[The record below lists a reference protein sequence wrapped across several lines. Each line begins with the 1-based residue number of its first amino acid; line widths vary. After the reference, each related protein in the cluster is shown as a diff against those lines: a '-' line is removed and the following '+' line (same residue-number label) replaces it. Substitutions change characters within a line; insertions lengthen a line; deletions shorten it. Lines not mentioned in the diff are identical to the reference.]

1 MLKPVAHGCHD
12 VDCMVTLAG
21 RFLCLFAS
29 FVSSE
34 TVRASWWGDPLC
46 ERRRMER
53 QPSPS
58 LERASSFEMDEPLT
72 LTKKQYQ
79 AALAAVIKASAKGK
93 GKAPAPPVGEKPA
106 KKIAGKVGGK
116 GCGKFNL

>member
-1 MLKPVAHGCHD
+1 
-12 VDCMVTLAG
+12 
-21 RFLCLFAS
+21 
-29 FVSSE
+29 
-34 TVRASWWGDPLC
+34 
-46 ERRRMER
+46 MER

-116 GCGKFNL
+116 GCVKINL

>member
-1 MLKPVAHGCHD
+1 
-12 VDCMVTLAG
+12 
-21 RFLCLFAS
+21 
-29 FVSSE
+29 
-34 TVRASWWGDPLC
+34 
-46 ERRRMER
+46 MER
-53 QPSPS
+53 QASPS

-93 GKAPAPPVGEKPA
+93 GKAPAPPFQVGENPA

-116 GCGKFNL
+116 GCVKFNL

>member
-1 MLKPVAHGCHD
+1 
-12 VDCMVTLAG
+12 
-21 RFLCLFAS
+21 
-29 FVSSE
+29 
-34 TVRASWWGDPLC
+34 
-46 ERRRMER
+46 MER

-93 GKAPAPPVGEKPA
+93 GKAPAPPVGEKAA

-116 GCGKFNL
+116 GCVKFN

>member
-1 MLKPVAHGCHD
+1 
-12 VDCMVTLAG
+12 
-21 RFLCLFAS
+21 
-29 FVSSE
+29 
-34 TVRASWWGDPLC
+34 
-46 ERRRMER
+46 MER

-79 AALAAVIKASAKGK
+79 AALAAVIKASAKEK
-93 GKAPAPPVGEKPA
+93 GKAPAPPVGEKLA

-116 GCGKFNL
+116 GCVKFNL